1 MRGAILAGGQA
12 RRYEGRAKGL
22 EPVGGIR
29 ILDRLVEAFRE
40 AFGALPLLV
49 ANDPE
54 ACTWRPDLRI
64 TPDLHPGAG
73 TLGGLYTAVAAAPAP
88 VVCAAWDMPFVNA
101 ALLRRLATGLE
112 RHDAFLP
119 ASEGRRGMEPLC
131 AAYGPACRRPM
142 EDAIARGDLRAISFH
157 SAVDVGIL
165 PLGEIRRFGDPAV
178 MFLNVNTPEDRTR
191 AEAEWQRASSR

>member
-12 RRYEGRAKGL
+12 SRYEGRPKGL
-22 EPVGGIR
+22 EPVGGVR

-40 AFGALPLLV
+40 AFGTLPLLV

-54 ACTWRPDLRI
+54 ARAWRPDLRI
-64 TPDLHPGAG
+64 TTDLLPGAG

-88 VVCAAWDMPFVNA
+88 VVCAAWDMPFVTA
-101 ALLRRLATGLE
+101 VLLRRLAAGLE

-119 ASEGRRGMEPLC
+119 ASGGRRGMEPLC
-131 AAYGPACRRPM
+131 AAYGPSCRKPM
-142 EDAIARGDLRAISFH
+142 EDSIASGDLRAIGFH

-165 PLGEIRRFGDPAV
+165 PLEEIRRFGDPAL